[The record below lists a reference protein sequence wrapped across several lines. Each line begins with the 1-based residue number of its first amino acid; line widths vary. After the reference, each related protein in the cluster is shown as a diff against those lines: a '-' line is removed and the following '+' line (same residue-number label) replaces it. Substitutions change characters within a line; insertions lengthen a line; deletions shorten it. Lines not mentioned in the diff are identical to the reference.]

1 MKKRRTIIEAAIEVL
16 KHSEE
21 TLSVSEIYAK
31 IIENSLYEFHAQDPL
46 SVLRVE
52 LRGILLVL
60 IILPHLQRSTFYM
73 MKEVALSGLLTH
85 KQNMIIR
92 KKKRLHYLY
101 LENFIISTHM
111 NLKQKLFVN

>member
-52 LRGILLVL
+52 LRGHSVGIDY
-60 IILPHLQRSTFYM
+60 PSASSKKYFYM

-92 KKKRLHYLY
+92 KKK
-101 LENFIISTHM
+101 
-111 NLKQKLFVN
+111 

>member
-16 KHSEE
+16 KHSDE

-31 IIENSLYEFHAQDPL
+31 IIEKSLYEFHAQDPL
-46 SVLRVE
+46 SVLRV
-52 LRGILLVL
+52 VL

-73 MKEVALSGLLTH
+73 MKEVALSDLLTH
-85 KQNMIIR
+85 KKNKIIP

>member
-16 KHSEE
+16 KHSDE

-31 IIENSLYEFHAQDPL
+31 IIENSLYEL
-46 SVLRVE
+46 NLG
-52 LRGILLVL
+52 GILLVL

-73 MKEVALSGLLTH
+73 MKEVALSDLLTH

-111 NLKQKLFVN
+111 NLKQRLFVN